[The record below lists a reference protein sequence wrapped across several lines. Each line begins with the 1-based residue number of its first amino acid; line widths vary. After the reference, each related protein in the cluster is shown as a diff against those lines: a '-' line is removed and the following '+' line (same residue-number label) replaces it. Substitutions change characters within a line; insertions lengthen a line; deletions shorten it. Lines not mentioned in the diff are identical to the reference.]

1 MSQQGGKLEHQPTAE
16 GSNRRV
22 DRLNKDVFAMEL
34 TQQMDIVSRARD
46 GVGIL
51 GVGQLAPG
59 NALCLLTSSRLVE
72 SKRIHPISIT
82 SAESL
87 VT

>member
-22 DRLNKDVFAMEL
+22 DRLNKHVFAMEL

-51 GVGQLAPG
+51 GVWPAGSWQCVVFAHLFKAGGIQENPP
-59 NALCLLTSSRLVE
+59 NFNNLS
-72 SKRIHPISIT
+72 
-82 SAESL
+82 
-87 VT
+87 